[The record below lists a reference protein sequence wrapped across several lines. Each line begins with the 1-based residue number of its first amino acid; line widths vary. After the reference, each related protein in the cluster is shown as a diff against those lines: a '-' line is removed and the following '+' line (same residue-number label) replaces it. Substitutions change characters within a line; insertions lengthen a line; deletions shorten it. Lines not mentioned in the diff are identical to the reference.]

1 MSREHEDVRSVGSVE
16 PRGRP
21 EILIVIAGARAHSSC
36 EGRHEFGSGRARTG
50 TESEASTVHV
60 CFGQQEW
67 SRHCMRVLGN
77 RDFDG
82 PRPRSARGTA
92 SHGRRNIKARALSTW
107 LHLSCSTPTTPPRT
121 PSTLLNRRHARHD
134 HGPQQGL
141 PHGQRLQRQRRPVR
155 LSFSEDRRTRYA
167 RFVSGRLPR
176 GAGKHPRCARDKELL
191 ANFPIR
197 TEPSSAPPSPPSR
210 PSSTASGTSPGTK
223 PASCCRCASCS

>member
-1 MSREHEDVRSVGSVE
+1 MARRGRSAPSAWRTARTPETSCRIDEHGRRMEVMSREHEDVRSVGSVE

-77 RDFDG
+77 RDVDG

-92 SHGRRNIKARALSTW
+92 SHGRRNIKARALSTR
-107 LHLSCSTPTTPPRT
+107 LHLSCSTPTIPPRT
-121 PSTLLNRRHARHD
+121 PSTLLNRRHA
-134 HGPQQGL
+134 
-141 PHGQRLQRQRRPVR
+141 
-155 LSFSEDRRTRYA
+155 
-167 RFVSGRLPR
+167 
-176 GAGKHPRCARDKELL
+176 
-191 ANFPIR
+191 
-197 TEPSSAPPSPPSR
+197 
-210 PSSTASGTSPGTK
+210 
-223 PASCCRCASCS
+223 